1 MRPAVAGRSP
11 DASLWELLHQ
21 NRCQPKAA
29 GESGDGKKHGGKQVA
44 KPVHVTDADFQQ
56 SVLESSTPVLVDF
69 WADWCGPCKM
79 IAPVVEEL
87 AEEYDGKFN
96 FTKVDVDANPQTA
109 MNFGIRSI
117 PTLLIFKDGKV
128 ADQIVGAVPKAILKR
143 KIDKALEA

>member
-1 MRPAVAGRSP
+1 M
-11 DASLWELLHQ
+11 
-21 NRCQPKAA
+21 
-29 GESGDGKKHGGKQVA
+29 A
-44 KPVHVTDADFQQ
+44 KPVHVTDADFQAA
-56 SVLESSTPVLVDF
+56 VLDADNPVLVDF

-109 MNFGIRSI
+109 LNFGIRSI

-143 KIDKALEA
+143 KIDKVLEA